1 MPINPDVALNATLD
15 PIEFSWSSSDIQLY
29 HLGLARAQIRWMPVS
44 CAT

>member
-29 HLGLARAQIRWMPVS
+29 HLGLGGGGETREGQ
-44 CAT
+44 